1 MSLASLLRG
10 RRAAPS
16 GRVMHLPDDLLHP
29 PRIAILAGPSGYD
42 VWSALI
48 LANSVTRSL
57 PETEVAMIVS
67 VADGDILLLLDKPV
81 SVSTYEP
88 DGPKGRAS
96 ATPLPGS
103 GILFV
108 VSEHP
113 DARLNAITQAFADS
127 IRIFT
132 RPDENA
138 NLVLNL
144 GGMPSPSRMHALA
157 RLIGAQP
164 DESWR
169 PSVPRGDM
177 ARAASLLSPVSGA
190 VLPYMAA
197 TERAAQVLRRSAA
210 ELPMR
215 IVMTD
220 GKKNPLFLQPPLVK
234 AAIIAGASV
243 VATDDPVQWAQAS
256 ALGVPVIGL
265 DRNASF
271 PSWETA
277 PSRGAA
283 DFSAAWIE
291 LLRRGW

>member
-1 MSLASLLRG
+1 
-10 RRAAPS
+10 
-16 GRVMHLPDDLLHP
+16 
-29 PRIAILAGPSGYD
+29 
-42 VWSALI
+42 
-48 LANSVTRSL
+48 
-57 PETEVAMIVS
+57 MIVS
-67 VADGDILLLLDKPV
+67 VADGDILMLLDKPV
-81 SVSTYEP
+81 TVSTFEP
-88 DGPKGRAS
+88 DRPRGRAS
-96 ATPLPGS
+96 AHPLPGS

-113 DARLNAITQAFADS
+113 DARLNSITQAFADS

-169 PSVPRGDM
+169 PSIPRGDM

-197 TERAAQVLRRSAA
+197 TERAAMVLKRSAA
-210 ELPMR
+210 ELPMK
-215 IVMTD
+215 IVTTD
-220 GKKNPLFLQPPLVK
+220 GKKNPLSLQPPLVK

-256 ALGVPVIGL
+256 ALGVPVVGL
-265 DRNASF
+265 DRNSSF
-271 PSWETA
+271 PSWGTT

-283 DFSAAWIE
+283 AFSEAWIE